1 MSWGSELRGQRGK
14 GLRKGLQVPEPHAN
28 PTARLWGK
36 MGHSP
41 CWAGCRIHS
50 PNRRGAGSIT
60 PNSQATGPGQ
70 QRRSH
75 PQPPTA
81 NMDVPFIHNLV
92 STCGEG
98 SFKPHPC
105 SGTPHGPEKRQ
116 SSDSLSNR
124 GTPKDTVSTSRARHK
139 GLHDRK
145 CPELGSGFMGARDW
159 KAPVGS

>member
-1 MSWGSELRGQRGK
+1 MSWGSELRGQRGERLAQRPT
-14 GLRKGLQVPEPHAN
+14 GSGASRKSRCKALGEDGSFSLLGRLSN
-28 PTARLWGK
+28 PQPKQG
-36 MGHSP
+36 
-41 CWAGCRIHS
+41 
-50 PNRRGAGSIT
+50 GAGSIT